1 MMEDAETIASETIA
15 FREEIREL
23 YREGQTDYSLKPL
36 IIVGRQ
42 GKSVG
47 LIEDGDAVIFCCRR
61 GRWINRKLAT

>member
-47 LIEDGDAVIFCCRR
+47 LIEGGGAVIFRCRQGKR
-61 GRWINRKLAT
+61 EI